1 MFIFIHHE
9 IHSMR
14 GRVPNHAPWTTY
26 KPFGPLS
33 LCHVLPP
40 APLAHL
46 AICAGTSS
54 SG

>member
-1 MFIFIHHE
+1 MFSSSFTMSEQKH
-9 IHSMR
+9 R
-14 GRVPNHAPWTTY
+14 QWTPY

-33 LCHVLPP
+33 LWHVLPP

-46 AICAGTSS
+46 EICAGTSS